1 MATEDTYELN
11 IGPQHPSTHGV
22 FRIKVAMNGETKED
36 PVFGIHIPLAVKG
49 VPKECLFPRNT
60 WKNPEAYD
68 EKANELAVQF
78 IEKFKE
84 YESNVDS
91 KILDAS
97 PRPVTKR
104 GKTSG
109 KIHEL
114 RK

>member
-1 MATEDTYELN
+1 MDGQLDKVETET
-11 IGPQHPSTHGV
+11 
-22 FRIKVAMNGETKED
+22 D
-36 PVFGIHIPLAVKG
+36 PVFGIQIPIAVKG

-68 EKANELAVQF
+68 EKADEQANQF
-78 IEKFKE
+78 IDNFKE
-84 YESNVDS
+84 YERNVDK

-97 PRPVTKR
+97 PRPIGKR
-104 GKTSG
+104 SKSSG